1 MEKEMVNI
9 KINGMPLSVPKDST
23 ILEAARYA
31 GIQIPTLCYLK
42 EINAIGACRICVVEV
57 KGAKSLVAAC
67 VYPVNEG
74 MEILTHSK
82 KVYASRKITLE
93 LILSTHKKECLSCVR
108 SGSCE
113 LQQLCKEF
121 GVDDE
126 TRYEGANPHYEFDD
140 SAAHMIRDNN
150 KCILCRRCVAACD
163 MQKISVIGAN
173 ARGFDTHISSAFDKD
188 LADVSCISCGQ
199 CIVNC
204 PTGALVEKDDSDKV
218 LAAINDPEKYV
229 IVQTAPS
236 IRATL
241 GECFGMSI
249 GTNVQGKMVAA
260 LRRLGFDKV
269 FDTDFAA
276 DLTIMEEAHE
286 FIERVQQGGVLP
298 MMLSTLLRI
307 AQFETTISIPELLNG
322 NSTLVRI
329 THDGIVGRV
338 RAFLPFVVAFGSD
351 AGAYFCGRAFGK
363 KQLAPAISPHKTV
376 AGGIGGAVCGAAV
389 ALLYGVI
396 VRACGLSANL
406 VSLAAF
412 GLVGSVVAQLGDLT
426 FSAFKR
432 QYGIKDYGN
441 ILPGHGGMLDRFDS
455 MYYLAPLTELWM
467 LLLPAISA

>member
-1 MEKEMVNI
+1 MEMVNI
-9 KINGMPLSVPKDST
+9 KINGMPLSVPNGIS

-31 GIQIPTLCYLK
+31 GIEIPTLCFLK
-42 EINAIGACRICVVEV
+42 DINEIGACRICMVEV
-57 KGAKSLVAAC
+57 KGARSLVTAC

-74 MEILTHSK
+74 MEVFTNTE
-82 KVYASRKITLE
+82 KVRNSRKITLE
-93 LILSTHKKECLSCVR
+93 LILSTHDRKCLSCVR

-298 MMLSTLLRI
+298 MITSCSPAGSNT
-307 AQFETTISIPELLNG
+307 ASTTILIRSPTSPPANRRSRCSARRSKPGMQKRWGSIRRR
-322 NSTLVRI
+322 S
-329 THDGIVGRV
+329 
-338 RAFLPFVVAFGSD
+338 S
-351 AGAYFCGRAFGK
+351 
-363 KQLAPAISPHKTV
+363 
-376 AGGIGGAVCGAAV
+376 
-389 ALLYGVI
+389 
-396 VRACGLSANL
+396 
-406 VSLAAF
+406 SLASCPARRKN
-412 GLVGSVVAQLGDLT
+412 LRP
-426 FSAFKR
+426 SATTSPPPATR
-432 QYGIKDYGN
+432 MWISRS
-441 ILPGHGGMLDRFDS
+441 PPAS
-455 MYYLAPLTELWM
+455 
-467 LLLPAISA
+467 LPA

>member
-1 MEKEMVNI
+1 MAAIILLFLFFVLSCEMMACFSTPRKISMEMV
-9 KINGMPLSVPKDST
+9 
-23 ILEAARYA
+23 
-31 GIQIPTLCYLK
+31 
-42 EINAIGACRICVVEV
+42 AI
-57 KGAKSLVAAC
+57 S
-67 VYPVNEG
+67 
-74 MEILTHSK
+74 M
-82 KVYASRKITLE
+82 
-93 LILSTHKKECLSCVR
+93 
-108 SGSCE
+108 
-113 LQQLCKEF
+113 
-121 GVDDE
+121 
-126 TRYEGANPHYEFDD
+126 
-140 SAAHMIRDNN
+140 
-150 KCILCRRCVAACD
+150 
-163 MQKISVIGAN
+163 
-173 ARGFDTHISSAFDKD
+173 
-188 LADVSCISCGQ
+188 LA
-199 CIVNC
+199 
-204 PTGALVEKDDSDKV
+204 
-218 LAAINDPEKYV
+218 
-229 IVQTAPS
+229 
-236 IRATL
+236 
-241 GECFGMSI
+241 
-249 GTNVQGKMVAA
+249 
-260 LRRLGFDKV
+260 
-269 FDTDFAA
+269 
-276 DLTIMEEAHE
+276 
-286 FIERVQQGGVLP
+286 GGVLP

-376 AGGIGGAVCGAAV
+376 AGGIGGAVCGAAM

-396 VRACGLSANL
+396 VRAYGLSANL